1 MSSNEMDSA
10 LSRAYALVE
19 DGKLDEARAI
29 LEPIL
34 ATDRNNADAWWVYAH
49 AVETPQEGRNA
60 LQNVLRIA
68 PDYPG
73 AAELMAMAQ
82 DEQTKEDA
90 RTNAVPAKP
99 TVAPIATGQPAASA
113 PPTLP
118 EHPAEL
124 EEPDLEPEDM
134 PIRQTAAPPPSRGL
148 PIAPILAVLVIII
161 LVVLV
166 IASQIGGRTPPTPT
180 QAAILV
186 SPSAPILA
194 ATEAVT
200 EALPTVTALVV
211 ETTPAVSASEQIA
224 AVPTVA
230 VTSSAAATS
239 AITSNPQTPDDF
251 SALRSA
257 LSQFSIAQNGIVEA
271 PTSVGNTLLVS
282 VCTVPGRA
290 MRSLLPQVMNALA
303 KQVDTLNPSIQGIG
317 TRMINCDQNTPLL
330 TVAVDTGSAKSYA
343 QGKLT
348 DAQYAALWKPQ

>member
-10 LSRAYALVE
+10 LSRAFALIE

-49 AVETPQEGRNA
+49 AVATPEEGRNA

-82 DEQTKEDA
+82 NEQTKETA
-90 RTNAVPAKP
+90 RTAAAPAKP
-99 TVAPIATGQPAASA
+99 TIAPISAGQPAASA

-118 EHPAEL
+118 ETHPSDL
-124 EEPDLEPEDM
+124 EEPDLEPEAM
-134 PIRQTAAPPPSRGL
+134 PIRQTAVPPARGL

-166 IASQIGGRTPPTPT
+166 IASQLGGGGAPPTPT

-200 EALPTVTALVV
+200 EAPPTVTALMV
-211 ETTPAVSASEQIA
+211 ETTPTVSASEQVVS
-224 AVPTVA
+224 VPTLASTAV
-230 VTSSAAATS
+230 VTSS
-239 AITSNPQTPDDF
+239 PQTTSDF
-251 SALRSA
+251 TALRSA
-257 LSQFSIAQNGIVEA
+257 LSQFSIAQNGITQA
-271 PTSVGNTLLVS
+271 PTSVGNTVLVS

-303 KQVDTLNPSIQGIG
+303 KQVGTLNPGVQGIG
-317 TRMINCDQNTPLL
+317 VRMINCDQNSPLL